1 MTQEIL
7 INLWNIGSW
16 EKIGELLRKKMET
29 VVS

>member
-16 EKIGELLRKKMET
+16 EKIDELLRKKMET